1 MTSRHTR
8 RRRPVSAQGMA
19 RLEHWAGRKPCIA
32 LMGEFSAGKTTLTNF
47 LLGEDVLPTRVTA
60 TQLPPVWMSYGEPQA
75 WYVDAAGARH
85 DLAFEDLYNVP
96 VEGVRYIRLFCKGR
110 ILETIDL
117 IDTPGIS
124 DPNIPKAV
132 WEMAV
137 GYVNAV
143 MWCTHS
149 TQAWRESERSAWDS
163 LPQRLRA
170 NSILLATRSDKLMPV
185 ERERVARRLRREA
198 GAMFKDIV
206 MFSAMDAL
214 RAVSDPE
221 AEDLWTE
228 SGGAALLAALQD
240 IAANVIE
247 ARRSMLS
254 RYVPEGADSEP
265 ARVLPGRALR
275 PVRAEGAAAPGRARL
290 SRDDANDMRHQLLDE
305 PPARPA
311 AGRQQTAEV
320 LHLSFAQRIPV
331 AAPVND
337 PAVTDPVEPAA
348 DSAAPEWDET
358 LERADGPDTALQMAP
373 AEDAGDAAADI
384 VADAAEDG
392 VEAEAADEPEA
403 EAAWEDGVMPGGAVE
418 LWRAVVAS
426 GPTPATVADML
437 DLMERFLAEVDRRDA
452 EAAAQAA
459 AEEAEENALRRHG

>member
-75 WYVDAAGARH
+75 WYVDSAGARH

-96 VEGVRYIRLFCKGR
+96 VDGVRYIRLFCKGR

-163 LPQRLRA
+163 LPQRLRS

-198 GAMFKDIV
+198 GTMFKDIV

-214 RAVSDPE
+214 RAVSDPD
-221 AEDLWTE
+221 AEDLWTQ

-240 IAANVIE
+240 IAANVIQ
-247 ARRSMLS
+247 ARRSMLA
-254 RYVPEGADSEP
+254 RYVPEGGDSEP
-265 ARVLPGRALR
+265 ARVLPGRASR
-275 PVRAEGAAAPGRARL
+275 PVRAEGAATPGRARL

-305 PPARPA
+305 TAARPA

-331 AAPVND
+331 AAPDTD
-337 PAVTDPVEPAA
+337 PAMSEPAEPAA
-348 DSAAPEWDET
+348 DDAAPERDET
-358 LERADGPDTALQMAP
+358 LERADDPDAADLTAPEAP
-373 AEDAGDAAADI
+373 AEIAVDAVEDEAG
-384 VADAAEDG
+384 VADQ
-392 VEAEAADEPEA
+392 EAEP
-403 EAAWEDGVMPGGAVE
+403 AWEDGVMPGGAVE

-426 GPTPATVADML
+426 GPAPATVADML

-452 EAAAQAA
+452 EAAALAA